1 MTSGNTPPLPLTS
14 ADIREKFLC
23 FFEAKGHRRVASSP
37 LVPVGDSTL
46 LFTNSG
52 MVQFKDVFLGFDKR
66 PYNRAVT
73 AQRCLRAGGKHN
85 DLENVGYT
93 ARHHTFFEMLGNFSF
108 GDYFKEKAIPFAW
121 ELLTSPEWLNI
132 PSRHLWVTIFGGG
145 DLFGDGKSIPADD
158 DAFNIW
164 KKTLIEKDFSESDAE
179 NRIIKINTAD
189 NFWMMGET
197 GPCGP
202 CSEIFYN
209 RNINAT
215 RFEGEDPEKADDCVE
230 IWNLVFMQ
238 YNRDDSGILHS
249 LPAPCVDTGMGLER
263 ISAVMQK
270 VKSNYKIDLFKDLID
285 LDRGDQSKILDR
297 YIDPKAMDTIASV
310 RLSHINSENIS
321 SARVI
326 ADHIRAAA
334 FLIADGVLPSNEGR
348 GYVLR
353 RIIRRAIV
361 HGGKIAYSNFP
372 EDWDS
377 PLKEEHI
384 PARATFNTSAPWL
397 YKLMPL
403 LAQKMGEQ
411 YPVLCEKQNSIESS
425 IKQEEEIFS
434 RTFLRG
440 KMILESTLQ
449 SLVSLTPGEKQ
460 TLEFRDLG
468 EEVTIS
474 RESKLPPKTIP
485 GDVAFKLYDTYG
497 FPLDALRDYAKEA
510 GFEGV
515 DIDGFN
521 SLMEQQRARSRA
533 AGKFKEGRGV
543 VQFDGAA
550 TQFCG
555 YDSLECEAEILAIYI
570 NGESAANACEKTQA
584 ELVLS
589 ATPFYAEG
597 GGQVGDLGKIYKGD
611 AHAEVVD
618 AQRIRADVFSHHIK
632 IEAGEFKVGDI
643 VSCAVDAERRR
654 NIARNHS
661 ATHLMHSALRKV
673 LGEHVAQRGS
683 LVAAGHLRFDFSH
696 RASVTADE
704 LREIESIVNFQI
716 RENCAADIKY
726 LSYNEAI
733 ALGATALFG
742 EKYGDVVRVVTLN
755 PNFSI
760 ELCGGTHVARCGE
773 IGFFQFTNEAAI
785 AAGVR
790 RVEAMTGEGAVVRV
804 QEISRRMIQIADSLK
819 SPATKIEEKINQLR
833 DELRAS
839 HKQLESLQRGQM
851 DSQVAALA
859 EKAEWI
865 GDARIVVAAIDDA
878 DAKSLRAIAEK
889 LRVQIAPSLIMLMG
903 GKDGKASYIASV
915 DEKCKSEINAREW
928 IGVASELLGGRGG
941 GKADFAQA
949 GGGDIQKIPAA
960 LDAAKKWA
968 MEKK

>member
-164 KKTLIEKDFSESDAE
+164 KKTLIKKDFSESDAE

-215 RFEGEDPEKADDCVE
+215 RFEGEDPEKADDCME

-263 ISAVMQK
+263 ISAVMQG
-270 VKSNYKIDLFKDLID
+270 VKSNYETDVFRKLMDEHQLKIWSEIKGGKVDWL
-285 LDRGDQSKILDR
+285 SK
-297 YIDPKAMDTIASV
+297 PESGGEV
-310 RLSHINSENIS
+310 F
-321 SARVI
+321 SAYRVV

-353 RIIRRAIV
+353 RIIRRALA
-361 HGGKIAYSNFP
+361 HGRKALSDIDNPPPWFYRLAEPLADLMGEAHPEIRRDCKKIESVLREEEEQFGKTYTLGMAKLEDKIREIKSAGKI
-372 EDWDS
+372 
-377 PLKEEHI
+377 I
-384 PARATFNTSAPWL
+384 
-397 YKLMPL
+397 
-403 LAQKMGEQ
+403 
-411 YPVLCEKQNSIESS
+411 
-425 IKQEEEIFS
+425 
-434 RTFLRG
+434 
-440 KMILESTLQ
+440 
-449 SLVSLTPGEKQ
+449 
-460 TLEFRDLG
+460 DL
-468 EEVTIS
+468 
-474 RESKLPPKTIP
+474 P
-485 GDVAFKLYDTYG
+485 GDFVFNLYDTYG
-497 FPLDALRDYAKEA
+497 FPPDAARDCAKEN
-510 GFEGV
+510 GLPGVNESQFEECM
-515 DIDGFN
+515 
-521 SLMEQQRARSRA
+521 SSQRARSRA
-533 AGKFKEGRGV
+533 AGKFKGGRGV

-570 NGESAANACEKTQA
+570 GGESAANAREKTQA

-597 GGQVGDLGKIYKGD
+597 GGQVGDLGEIYKGD

-696 RASVTADE
+696 RAPVTADE

-726 LSYNEAI
+726 LSYDEAI

-742 EKYGDVVRVVTLN
+742 EKYGDVVRVVILN

-790 RVEAMTGEGAVVRV
+790 RVEAVTGEGAVVRA

-878 DAKSLRAIAEK
+878 DAKSLRAIAER

-915 DEKCKSEINAREW
+915 DEKCKSKINAREW

-949 GGGDIQKIPAA
+949 GGGDPQKIPAA